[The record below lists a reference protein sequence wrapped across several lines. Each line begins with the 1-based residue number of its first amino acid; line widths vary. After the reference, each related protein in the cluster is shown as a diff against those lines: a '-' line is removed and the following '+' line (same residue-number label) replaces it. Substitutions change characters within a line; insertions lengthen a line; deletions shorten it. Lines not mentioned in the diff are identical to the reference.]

1 MKSKRMFLAIAAGA
15 VLAAA
20 LAVSASGAAN
30 VSLLIRHQVR
40 GCHAWSVDGGA
51 YKASQTVTV
60 TRGTVLTVVDNDVMP
75 HRLVQLAGPSV
86 RFVNL
91 HTGMTGAGMGMS
103 GKAAPG
109 AMNHMGASTKVVFTR
124 SGVYRFTTKA
134 GEDYMSGMKT
144 IGEDNVLRL
153 KVIVK

>member
-1 MKSKRMFLAIAAGA
+1 MKSKHIFLAIAAGTA
-15 VLAAA
+15 VAAA

-30 VSLLIRHQVR
+30 VQLLIRHQVR
-40 GCHAWSVDGGA
+40 GCHAWSVNGSA

-60 TRGTVLTVVDNDVMP
+60 TRGTALTVVDNDVMP

-86 RFVNL
+86 QFVNL
-91 HTGMTGAGMGMS
+91 KTGMMSAGMGVS

-109 AMNHMGASTKVVFTR
+109 AMNHMGASTRVVFSR

-153 KVIVK
+153 MVIVK